1 MNSSKSEVQR
11 LITCYK
17 SGNGNMFIQDEI
29 TETSKNTSKTKT
41 LNTEVYAK

>member
-1 MNSSKSEVQR
+1 MNSSESEVQC

-17 SGNGNMFIQDEI
+17 SGNGNMFIQDEV
-29 TETSKNTSKTKT
+29 TETSKNTGKTKT